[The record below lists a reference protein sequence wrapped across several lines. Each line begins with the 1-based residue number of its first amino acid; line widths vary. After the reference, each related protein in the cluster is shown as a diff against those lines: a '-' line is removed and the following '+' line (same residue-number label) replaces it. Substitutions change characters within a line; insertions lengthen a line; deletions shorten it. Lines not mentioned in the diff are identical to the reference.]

1 MACLAYCHDQAHRIY
16 FSLPP
21 LLTPEDFAPCL
32 PCDDELWAAKTPF
45 EWSQLL
51 FCPSPYGGIE
61 QRIHGV
67 PIMDAFAAVGLEG
80 PNMTATSTASPEP
93 PKELSAVSPFGH
105 YILLQY
111 LLGELFRRCT
121 GAELFAANPAGEEV
135 NEHVLAMQLA
145 LHRWLQM
152 WSKTPNAYPN
162 ENPPDGAEPGKKPT
176 TRFMA
181 DPLPFY
187 WLAQLLLLA
196 FQEGL
201 PPFHQR
207 EASAACTV
215 DLSNTLGLNDPS
227 LFAPP
232 SLASSPF
239 SSSLF
244 ASSPFWCGTFDSG
257 PLPVLSHTPSPA
269 FWSPSAPPSPVDT
282 LGTVA
287 PDAQQFRLIKRWLH
301 YIRLFL
307 RQNQGTPTIVWDELM
322 KIRLCGWMGDGDASS
337 SGTHQQHG
345 DAFKKGGSDDSGS
358 WFEEDGLIGF
368 FEEKLHI

>member
-244 ASSPFWCGTFDSG
+244 SSSPFWCGTFDSG
-257 PLPVLSHTPSPA
+257 LPPVLSHTPPPA
-269 FWSPSAPPSPVDT
+269 FWSPSAPPPPVDT